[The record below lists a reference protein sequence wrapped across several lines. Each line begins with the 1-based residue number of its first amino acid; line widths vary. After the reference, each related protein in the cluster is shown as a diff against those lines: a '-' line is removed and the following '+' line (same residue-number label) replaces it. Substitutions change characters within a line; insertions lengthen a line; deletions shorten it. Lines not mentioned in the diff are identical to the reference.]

1 MATNITREE
10 LKVKMNRGEKFV
22 LVDALYDDGLA
33 HRCGKRHIREGR
45 QMYPNTSGKTIT
57 TIAAHTA

>member
-1 MATNITREE
+1 MLPVYGVLGNPYAAGRILMRYD
-10 LKVKMNRGEKFV
+10 RGKG
-22 LVDALYDDGLA
+22 LLGRPDAGE
-33 HRCGKRHIREGR
+33 RHIREGR